1 MAARERLPGNL
12 FPGHSQPFSRHCG
25 KARDGM
31 KRRVVI
37 TGLGVISAIGSG
49 KDAFWQG
56 LLAGTS
62 GETLLSDVTCCSLFE
77 HHSFDAQ
84 VVCEV
89 KDFDPL
95 AQGVPADCLEMDRSI
110 QFAVAGAHQAMQ
122 DAQLAELDD
131 CERAGVVLAT
141 AICGTQTLDKEFTK
155 VTDMGSH
162 PIRSAGASPHLYAA
176 AMGNSAALEIA
187 ARYGFQGETV
197 TLSTGC
203 IGGVDA
209 ISYAY
214 ESVAGGEHDIVIAG
228 AAEAPITPITIA
240 AFDII
245 HCLSH
250 HNSKASRPFCASRD
264 GFVLSEGCGIVVLEE
279 LEHARAR
286 QAPIYAE
293 ITGWAVTEH
302 AMHMTDMSPE
312 GRDLVRAITDTID
325 RAETLPTQI
334 DFINA
339 HGTSTPQNDIR
350 ETQAIKAVLGSHAST
365 IPVNSTKSMLG
376 HSLAAASALEVVAC
390 ALSLQHQTLHPTINY
405 LDPDPACDLDYVP
418 NVPRRYDMEQL
429 ITTASGFS
437 GLHAA
442 LAIRSVKDDRRT
454 L

>member
-1 MAARERLPGNL
+1 
-12 FPGHSQPFSRHCG
+12 
-25 KARDGM
+25 M

-37 TGLGVISAIGSG
+37 SGLGVISAIGNG
-49 KDAFWQG
+49 KDAFWRG
-56 LLAGTS
+56 LLAGAS
-62 GETLLSDVTCCSLFE
+62 GETPLSEVTCCSLFQ

-95 AQGVPADCLEMDRSI
+95 AHNVPADCLDMDRSI
-110 QFAVAGAHQAMQ
+110 QFALAGAHQAMQ
-122 DAQLAELDD
+122 DARLEELDD

-155 VTDMGSH
+155 VTGMGSH
-162 PIRSAGASPHLYAA
+162 PIHSAGVSPHLYAA
-176 AMGNSAALEIA
+176 AMGNSAALIIA
-187 ARYGFQGETV
+187 SRYGFQGETV

-214 ESVAGGEHDIVIAG
+214 ESIACGDHDIMITG

-250 HNSKASRPFCASRD
+250 HHSQASRPFCSSRD

-279 LEHARAR
+279 LEHALAR

-293 ITGWAVTEH
+293 VTGWSVTEH
-302 AMHMTDMSPE
+302 AVHMTDMSPE
-312 GRDLVRAITDTID
+312 GRDLVRAITETMD
-325 RAETLPTQI
+325 RAGILPSQI

-350 ETQAIKAVLGSHAST
+350 ETQAIKAALGPRASM

-376 HSLAAASALEVVAC
+376 HSLAAASAIEVVAC
-390 ALSLQHQTLHPTINY
+390 TLSLQHQMLHPTVHH
-405 LDPDPACDLDYVP
+405 LDPDPECDLDYVP
-418 NVPRRYDMEQL
+418 NTPRSYSMQQL

-442 LAIRSVKDDRRT
+442 LAMRSVTDDGRT
-454 L
+454 Q